1 MADDY
6 ATLLHDLAG
15 EQASLLGAIASIDDD
30 AWFTP
35 TPAKGWDVRDVVSH
49 LADTDEI
56 AIDTCTGGARPLN
69 DFALGLASPEDATLW
84 GVLRGR
90 RMPGAEVRS
99 WYERTSRAEIDVLA
113 TLDQAMRV
121 PWGLGMR
128 PPSFVT
134 ARMMECWAHS
144 LDVRDALALPA
155 ADTDRLRHV
164 AWIATRALPYAYT
177 VAGREPPEGALRVE
191 LTLPSGAM
199 WAHGPSDAPNRIT
212 GSASEY
218 CRVFVQRMP
227 RAAAT
232 GLRAEG
238 DAADAAL
245 DVARAYL

>member
-6 ATLLHDLAG
+6 ATLLHDLAD
-15 EQASLLGAIASIDDD
+15 EQASFRAAIASIDDD
-30 AWFTP
+30 QWFVP
-35 TPAKGWDVRDVVSH
+35 TQAKGWDVRDIVAH

-56 AIDTCTGGARPLN
+56 AIDTCTGGARSLN
-69 DFALGLASPEDATLW
+69 DFAIGLASPEDATLW

-90 RMPGAEVRS
+90 RLPGSEVRS
-99 WYERTSRAEIDVLA
+99 WYERTSSAEIDVLA
-113 TLDQAMRV
+113 TLDQTMRV

-144 LDVRDALALPA
+144 LDVRGALALPPV
-155 ADTDRLRHV
+155 DTDRLRHV

-177 VAGREPPEGALRVE
+177 VAGREPSAGALRVE

-199 WAHGPSDAPNRIT
+199 WTHGPSDAPNRIT
-212 GSASEY
+212 GPASEY
-218 CRVFVQRMP
+218 CRVFVQRLP

-232 GLRAEG
+232 ALRAEG